1 MSFDFTVS
9 ASIVLYKSSTETR
22 KSILDFLNTNLLVQ
36 LFLVDN
42 SPTSQLENELA
53 DLLIDKRVTY
63 IFNNKNLG
71 YGAGHNVAIRQILNI
86 STYHLVLNPD
96 VSFEKGTIEKLVDF
110 AEKNT
115 GIGLLT
121 PKVLYPNGTVQ
132 HVCKLLPTPFDLL
145 FRRFLPIS
153 FTKKR
158 MEIFELH
165 KSGYDRIF
173 QAPYIHGCF
182 MFIRTAALK
191 KVGLFDERFFMYPE
205 DIDLTRRIH
214 QHYKTVF
221 YPEVEIVHT
230 HARESYKT
238 FKLLYIHIINMIKY
252 FNKWGWFFDD
262 ERKRVNKKIL
272 KQF

>member
-221 YPEVEIVHT
+221 YPEVEIVHA
-230 HARESYKT
+230 HARESYKS

>member
-1 MSFDFTVS
+1 MIAVS
-9 ASIVLYKSSTETR
+9 ASIVLYKNSSDLR
-22 KSILDFLNTNLLVQ
+22 KTIMDVLKSSIPVSLL
-36 LFLVDN
+36 LIDN
-42 SPTSQLENELA
+42 SPTDCLRHTLQ
-53 DLLIDKRVTY
+53 DLISHPLICY
-63 IFNNKNLG
+63 IFNNENLG
-71 YGAGHNVAIRQILNI
+71 YGAGHNLAIRQILNT
-86 STYHLVLNPD
+86 SAYHLVLNPD

-110 AEKNT
+110 AEKNM

-145 FRRFLPIS
+145 FRRFLPAS

-221 YPEVEIVHT
+221 YPEVEIVHA
-230 HARESYKT
+230 HARESYKS
-238 FKLLYIHIINMIKY
+238 FKLFYIHIVNMIKY
-252 FNKWGWFFDD
+252 FNKWGWFFDK
-262 ERKRVNKKIL
+262 ERKQVNKKIL
-272 KQF
+272 EQFE

>member
-132 HVCKLLPTPFDLL
+132 YVCKLLPTPFDLL